1 MIKKVLIANRGEIA
15 VRIIRACHQLG
26 IQTVA
31 VYSTVDKEALH
42 VQLADQAV
50 CIGEAAAT
58 KSYLVKEQILSAAVA
73 TGADAIHP
81 GFGFLSEN
89 SQFAK
94 MCQECGII
102 FIGPRAE
109 TIDSMGD
116 KANAKA
122 TMIRAQVPV
131 VPGSDGVV
139 NDADEALKQAQVI
152 GYPVLIKAV
161 SGGGGKGMRLAYN
174 DAEFTAGFAAARQEA
189 RAAFNDSRVYLEK
202 FIENPRHIE
211 VQIIADQYG
220 NVVHLGERDCS
231 VQRNNQK
238 LIEEAPSQFIDDN
251 LRAGLGQAAVNAAK
265 EVGYI
270 NAGTIEF
277 LVDKHKNYYF
287 MEMNTRIQVEHPVTE
302 MITGIDLV
310 QAQIRI
316 ANGEPLGFTQED
328 VHFNGHAI
336 ECRINAEAP
345 EQNFMPSPGLIQGLH
360 FPGGNGVRI
369 DSGVYAGYKILP
381 YYDSMIAK
389 IIVQAP
395 TRMEAIAKMQ
405 VALNELIV
413 DGVQTTADFQYQLLS
428 HEKFQ
433 NNTHDTSFVAKLLE
447 E

>member
-1 MIKKVLIANRGEIA
+1 MIEKILIANRGEIA

-31 VYSTVDKEALH
+31 VYSTADEAALH
-42 VQLADQAV
+42 VQLADEAI
-50 CIGEAAAT
+50 CIGQPAAA
-58 KSYLVKEQILSAAVA
+58 KSYLVKEQILSAALL

-89 SQFAK
+89 AQFAK

-102 FIGPRAE
+102 FIGPKAE
-109 TIDSMGD
+109 TIDALGD

-122 TMIRAQVPV
+122 TMIKAQVPV
-131 VPGSDGVV
+131 IPGSEGVV
-139 NDADEALKQAQVI
+139 HDSEGARAQAQLI

-161 SGGGGKGMRLAYN
+161 SGGGGKGMRLARTE
-174 DAEFTAGFAAARQEA
+174 AEFLSNFQAARQEA
-189 RAAFNDSRVYLEK
+189 KAAFNDERVYLEK

-211 VQIIADQYG
+211 VQIMADQYG
-220 NVVHLGERDCS
+220 NVIHLGERDCS

-238 LIEEAPSQFIDDN
+238 LIEEAPSQFIDET
-251 LRAGLGQAAVNAAK
+251 LRQALGQAAVNAAK

-302 MITGIDLV
+302 MVTNLDLI
-310 QAQIRI
+310 QMQIQI
-316 ANGEPLGFTQED
+316 AKGEKLALTQTD
-328 VHFNGHAI
+328 VTFSGHAI
-336 ECRINAEAP
+336 ECRINAENPAL
-345 EQNFMPSPGLIQGLH
+345 NFMPSPGVIQNLH

-369 DSGVYAGYKILP
+369 DSGVYSGYQILP

-389 IIVQAP
+389 VIVHAN
-395 TRMEAIAKMQ
+395 TREAAIMKMK

-413 DGVQTTADFQYQLLS
+413 DGIATTADFQYQLLN
-428 HEKFQ
+428 HPTFQ
-433 NNTHDTSFVAKLLE
+433 LNQHDTSFVAKLME

>member
-89 SQFAK
+89 AQFAK